1 MAVTG
6 TLGDQPITLNNAAE
20 EATLERLVEIFD
32 KKFADNS
39 GVKKQEAKAIEDN
52 VKANKSYNDIVQS
65 TSRGLGQFEENVV
78 SIGSVMDN
86 TAANLK
92 AAGAT
97 LSSSFKQIDADGQGM
112 GSALTSIAGPAAS
125 SIGKMG
131 TAGKIAGGALNALA
145 FVAGLAMG
153 VFDSTAKTF
162 YDLTKSGATFGGD
175 MIAMRNAAS
184 ASGSTLED
192 FGKAVG
198 GNIKG
203 LSSFSGGS
211 TNGAMALTN
220 LTREAR
226 NNQRELTRLGISYR
240 DTPEFLAGFV
250 GDLSNAGFSLQS
262 FGGDFGRV
270 AKVAVTY
277 RKDLQALSEITGKN
291 LADQE
296 AESKKLA
303 TDSAFQS
310 VLADMNVEQAASMK
324 ALMASM
330 SPLEQQM
337 LKEQMVLGTF
347 GSETAAAAA
356 TMPGVAGRVT
366 DVANALAR
374 GESDMVAVYANSSTA
389 RNAQLAEDAAT
400 AREYAKMGVYT
411 NNTLTKIGDENA
423 IFLSRQAEQNAAAAG
438 NLDEVRKQQAIQQ
451 ELTDN
456 ITQRE
461 EAMQQIRVAFQTLG
475 TALIDSG
482 IVGVI
487 VGGMEILAD
496 TITGISSLI
505 GDNVISALV
514 IGIGGLF
521 AASAAVGAVK
531 SGVGAIT
538 SKLTA
543 GLFGGGGAGGGKGGG
558 ILGGLLKGAAG
569 GLKAFSN
576 PQILIGA
583 GVLAGTILLIG
594 GAIAGATWLMGA
606 ALPKLS
612 EGLKTFA
619 DLDGQAL
626 ADTAYGMLMLSGAMA
641 AFGAGTA
648 VAGLGSLVGGIT
660 GSIGKLFGAEDPM
673 EKLLRFASYDI
684 DVVRVENNAKA
695 LVAYSKAMSA
705 FGSSQAAEGLGTLV
719 SGISKGIMSLF
730 GGGGDDPLAK
740 VQEFS
745 NIQLDADALSEKAT
759 AVSDMM
765 NVFSSIGTL
774 ADTDFSYIDNM
785 TDAIY
790 RLADAVDDLNTR
802 KIEALAEFG
811 SASVGTTPTGGTAG
825 AATAAGGAAGVSMS
839 TAMLEEMSAK
849 QIQLLTRLTDAY
861 ESNSSEGN
869 DLIRRMASDF

>member
-1 MAVTG
+1 MFSII
-6 TLGDQPITLNNAAE
+6 TLGS
-20 EATLERLVEIFD
+20 VFD
-32 KKFADNS
+32 S
-39 GVKKQEAKAIEDN
+39 
-52 VKANKSYNDIVQS
+52 
-65 TSRGLGQFEENVV
+65 
-78 SIGSVMDN
+78 
-86 TAANLK
+86 TAAKLK
-92 AAGAT
+92 SAGAT

-112 GSALTSIAGPAAS
+112 GSALQTVTGPAAS
-125 SIGKMG
+125 GISKMG
-131 TAGKIAGGALNALA
+131 TAGKVAGASLNALA

-162 YDLTKSGATFGGD
+162 YDLTKAGATFGGD

-192 FGKAVG
+192 FSKAVG

-262 FGGDFGRV
+262 FGGDFSRV

-303 TDSAFQS
+303 TDAAFQS
-310 VLADMNVEQAASMK
+310 LLADMNVEQAASMK

-337 LKEQMVLGTF
+337 LKEKMVLGTF
-347 GSETAAAAA
+347 GAETAAAAA

-366 DVANALAR
+366 DVTNALAR

-389 RNAQLAEDAAT
+389 RHAQLAEDAAI
-400 AREYAKMGVYT
+400 ARDYAKMGVFT
-411 NNTLTKIGDENA
+411 NNTLTKIGEENA
-423 IFLSRQAEQNAAAAG
+423 IFLSRQAEQNAQAAG
-438 NLDEVRKQQAIQQ
+438 NLEEVRKQQAIQQ
-451 ELTDN
+451 ELTQN
-456 ITQRE
+456 ITERE

-482 IVGVI
+482 VVGVI
-487 VGGMEILAD
+487 VSGMNILAD
-496 TITGISSLI
+496 TISGISSLI

-538 SKLTA
+538 DKLTA
-543 GLFGGGGAGGGKGGG
+543 GLFGGGGGAGKGGGG
-558 ILGGLLKGAAG
+558 ILGGLLSGAAT

-583 GVLAGTILLIG
+583 GILAGTILPIDG
-594 GAIAGATWLMGA
+594 VIAGATWLMGA
-606 ALPKLS
+606 ALPKLTD
-612 EGLKTFA
+612 GLKGFTEI
-619 DLDGQAL
+619 DGTAL
-626 ADTAYGMLMLSGAMA
+626 ANTAYGMLLLSGALA
-641 AFGAGTA
+641 ACGAGTA

-660 GSIGKLFGAEDPM
+660 SGIGKLFGAEDPM
-673 EKLLRFASYDI
+673 DKLVRFASYDI
-684 DVVRVENNAKA
+684 DTVRVENNAKA
-695 LVAYSKAMSA
+695 MVAYSKAMAA
-705 FGSSQAAEGLGTLV
+705 FGSSQAAESLGSLV
-719 SGISKGIMSLF
+719 GGIAKGISNFFF
-730 GGGGDDPLAK
+730 GEDDPLESIK
-740 VQEFS
+740 KFS
-745 NIQLDADALSEKAT
+745 EAQINTEEIVKKSA
-759 AVSDMM
+759 AVRDMM
-765 NVFSSIGTL
+765 NVFASVSTL
-774 ADTDFSYIDNM
+774 ADTEFTYIDNM
-785 TDAIY
+785 TAAIY
-790 RLADAVDDLNTR
+790 KLADAVDDLNTR
-802 KIEALAEFG
+802 KIEALAEFT
-811 SASVGTTPTGGTAG
+811 SASVGTLPTGGTAG
-825 AATAAGGAAGVSMS
+825 APAVAGVAAGSSMS
-839 TAMLEEMSAK
+839 TAILEEIGQK
-849 QIQLLTRLTDAY
+849 QIQVLTRLTEAY
-861 ESNSSEGN
+861 ERNSDEGN
-869 DLIRRMASDF
+869 DLIRRLANEF